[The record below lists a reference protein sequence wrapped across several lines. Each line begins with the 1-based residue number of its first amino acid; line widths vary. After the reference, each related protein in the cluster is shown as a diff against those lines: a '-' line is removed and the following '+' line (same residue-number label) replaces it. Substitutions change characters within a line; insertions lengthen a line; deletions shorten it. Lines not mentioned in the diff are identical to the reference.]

1 MEAKILSNT
10 VVLMGG
16 LGNQL
21 FQLAAVLYV
30 SPGQEYNLISDQ
42 ASCRRNSLGAPE
54 VSSFFENEDIKFQRN
69 WRLGFVL
76 QKVANRSIR
85 ASAVSGRDNKFV
97 DFKQLAKFCFKIFR
111 REQLLITNGTGFDPQ
126 LDFVDNPVTLVGY
139 FQSYRYASNPNV
151 YPVLQR
157 LKLPDRSLVLQEKI
171 SESKRIQ
178 PLLVHMR
185 FGDYL
190 NEKGFGVLSPEY
202 YAKAF
207 QLAFTKEQFKQIWL
221 FSDDVEIALSY
232 IPSEFIGLVKSFS
245 GEDFNTSETFE
256 LMRYAGSYIIANS
269 TFSWWA
275 AFLSKSDSPL
285 IICPNPWFRDSQEP
299 DELIPPNWIRLSG
312 W

>member
-1 MEAKILSNT
+1 MEEKNLSNS

-30 SPGQEYNLISDQ
+30 SPGQDYNLISDQ

-54 VSSFFENEDIKFQRN
+54 VSSFFENEVIKFQGN
-69 WRLGFVL
+69 WGLGFAL
-76 QKVANRSIR
+76 QKIANRSIR
-85 ASAVSGRDNKFV
+85 SSAISGRDNKFV
-97 DFKQLAKFCFKIFR
+97 DFKLLAKFCFKTFR
-111 REQLLITNGTGFDPQ
+111 REQLLIANGTGFDPQ
-126 LDFVDNPVTLVGY
+126 LDFVDKPVTLLGY

-151 YPVLQR
+151 YSVLHR
-157 LKLPDRSLVLQEKI
+157 LQFPDKSSILQEKI

-190 NEKGFGVLSPEY
+190 NEKGFGALSPEY
-202 YAKAF
+202 YNKALT
-207 QLAFTKEQFKQIWL
+207 LAFSKKQFKQIWL
-221 FSDDVEIALSY
+221 FSDDVEIALTY
-232 IPSEFIGLVKSFS
+232 IPSEFIGLVKCFS
-245 GEDFNTSETFE
+245 GKDFNTSETFE

-285 IICPNPWFRDSQEP
+285 IICPNPWFRESQEP